1 MRGSHSYEAL
11 GMGASEFRELQGFG
25 SFRCARAPDPF
36 VHVGGCKY
44 GVWAGWGVWPKAAA
58 PSLVNRY

>member
-36 VHVGGCKY
+36 RTCGRMQVRSLGG
-44 GVWAGWGVWPKAAA
+44 GGEFGQRLPLRRW
-58 PSLVNRY
+58 